1 VNQYRRGVRSLVA
14 LLASFA
20 CLVGLQA
27 CGGAE
32 PDAPRQRG
40 ASLTLD
46 FRPNAVHTGIYAAA
60 GSGGLGRNGIDL
72 EILQPGSSADA
83 GKILGAGETEFAILD
98 IADLAL
104 ARSNGIP
111 LTAVAAV
118 VQKPLAAVIA
128 GPGKTGRPQ
137 ADLAGGTIGVTGA
150 ASDELVLDTVLQA
163 EGLSSADITRI
174 NIGFGSVPALS
185 AGRLDA
191 ATAFW
196 NAEGVELKRSGVPTR
211 ELRVER
217 YGAPDY
223 PQLLIAVNQQKIEPD
238 SPLVCSLLRGLSAG
252 YRLTARSPRSSLGY
266 LLNANPA
273 LDRASQA
280 AQLDALIEGSA
291 LSESISVNA
300 KRVGDWIDWATEGGL
315 LDRKQAASAHG
326 MIPPRG
332 NRCDQPR

>member
-1 VNQYRRGVRSLVA
+1 VRSLVA
-14 LLASFA
+14 LLATFA

-83 GKILGAGETEFAILD
+83 GKILGASETEFAILD

>member
-1 VNQYRRGVRSLVA
+1 MRSLVA
-14 LLASFA
+14 LLATFA

-46 FRPNAVHTGIYAAA
+46 FHPNAVHTGIYAAA

-83 GKILGAGETEFAILD
+83 TKILGAGQTDFAILD

-104 ARSNGIP
+104 ARANGIP

-128 GPGKTGRPQ
+128 GPGKTGLPQ
-137 ADLAGGTIGVTGA
+137 ADLAGGTIGVTGT

-163 EGLSSADITRI
+163 EGLSSADVTRI

-280 AQLDALIEGSA
+280 AQLHALIEGSA

-300 KRVGDWIDWATEGGL
+300 KRAGDWIDWAAEGGL
-315 LDRKQAASAHG
+315 LDRKQAASARG

>member
-1 VNQYRRGVRSLVA
+1 MRSLVA

>member
-1 VNQYRRGVRSLVA
+1 MRLLVA
-14 LLASFA
+14 LLATFA

>member
-1 VNQYRRGVRSLVA
+1 VRLLVA
-14 LLASFA
+14 LLATFA

>member
-1 VNQYRRGVRSLVA
+1 MVA
-14 LLASFA
+14 LLATFA
-20 CLVGLQA
+20 CLVALQA

-46 FRPNAVHTGIYAAA
+46 FRPNAVHTGIYASA
-60 GSGGLGRNGIDL
+60 GSGSLRRNGIDL

-83 GKILGAGETEFAILD
+83 AKLLGAGRTDFAILD

-104 ARSNGIP
+104 ARANGIP

-128 GPGKTGRPQ
+128 GPGKSGHPQ
-137 ADLAGGTIGVTGA
+137 ADLAGGTIGVTGTA
-150 ASDELVLDTVLQA
+150 ADELVLDTVLKA
-163 EGLSSADITRI
+163 EGLNSGDVTRI

-217 YGAPDY
+217 FGAPDY
-223 PQLLIAVNQQKIEPD
+223 PQLLLAVNQQRTKPD

-252 YRLTARSPRSSLGY
+252 YRLTARNPRSSLGY
-266 LLNANPA
+266 LLDANPA

-280 AQLDALIEGSA
+280 AQLHALIEGLA
-291 LSESISVNA
+291 LSESTSVKA
-300 KRVGDWIDWATEGGL
+300 KRVSDWIDWAAEGGL
-315 LDRKQAASAHG
+315 LGRQQAASARG
-326 MIPPRG
+326 MISPG
-332 NRCDQPR
+332 GDRCDQPR

>member
-1 VNQYRRGVRSLVA
+1 MRSLVA
-14 LLASFA
+14 LLATFA

>member
-1 VNQYRRGVRSLVA
+1 MNQYRRGVRSLVA
-14 LLASFA
+14 LLATFA

>member
-1 VNQYRRGVRSLVA
+1 
-14 LLASFA
+14 
-20 CLVGLQA
+20 
-27 CGGAE
+27 
-32 PDAPRQRG
+32 
-40 ASLTLD
+40 
-46 FRPNAVHTGIYAAA
+46 
-60 GSGGLGRNGIDL
+60 
-72 EILQPGSSADA
+72 
-83 GKILGAGETEFAILD
+83 
-98 IADLAL
+98 
-104 ARSNGIP
+104 
-111 LTAVAAV
+111 
-118 VQKPLAAVIA
+118 
-128 GPGKTGRPQ
+128 
-137 ADLAGGTIGVTGA
+137 
-150 ASDELVLDTVLQA
+150 
-163 EGLSSADITRI
+163 LSSADITRI

-280 AQLDALIEGSA
+280 AQLHALIEGSA
-291 LSESISVNA
+291 LSEGISVNA

>member
-1 VNQYRRGVRSLVA
+1 MVA
-14 LLASFA
+14 LLATFA
-20 CLVGLQA
+20 CLVALQA

-46 FRPNAVHTGIYAAA
+46 FRPNAVHTGIYASA
-60 GSGGLGRNGIDL
+60 GSGSLRRNGIDL

-83 GKILGAGETEFAILD
+83 AKLLGAGRTDFAILD

-104 ARSNGIP
+104 ARANGIP

-128 GPGKTGRPQ
+128 GPGKSGHPQ
-137 ADLAGGTIGVTGA
+137 ADLAGGTIGVTGTA
-150 ASDELVLDTVLQA
+150 ADELVLDTVLKA
-163 EGLSSADITRI
+163 EGLNSGDVTRI

-217 YGAPDY
+217 FGAPDY
-223 PQLLIAVNQQKIEPD
+223 PQLLIAVNQQRTKPD

-252 YRLTARSPRSSLGY
+252 YRLTARNPRSSLGY
-266 LLNANPA
+266 LLDANPA

-280 AQLDALIEGSA
+280 AQLHALIEGLA
-291 LSESISVNA
+291 LSESTSVKAENIS
-300 KRVGDWIDWATEGGL
+300 DWIDWAAEGGL
-315 LDRKQAASAHG
+315 LGRQQAATARG
-326 MIPPRG
+326 MIPPG
-332 NRCDQPR
+332 GDRCDQPR